1 MKEPDTNSE
10 GETTILQLWALKKGK
25 ADIMKQRQ
33 VLKLQ
38 DNTGTFLELP
48 QLLINL
54 KHN

>member
-25 ADIMKQRQ
+25 ADIMKHQ

-38 DNTGTFLELP
+38 DNTGAFLELP